1 MKKIILCALLLVS
14 TYGQACGKIN
24 QKLYAKCIPLQQLKI
39 IEDDALNEQKCK
51 DKKCIYIDDKKIEK
65 KQ

>member
-1 MKKIILCALLLVS
+1 MNKIILCALLLVS

-24 QKLYAKCIPLQQLKI
+24 QKLYAKCIPLQQLQISVK
-39 IEDDALNEQKCK
+39 DDAREQKCK
-51 DKKCIYIDDKKIEK
+51 NKKCFYIDDKKIEK